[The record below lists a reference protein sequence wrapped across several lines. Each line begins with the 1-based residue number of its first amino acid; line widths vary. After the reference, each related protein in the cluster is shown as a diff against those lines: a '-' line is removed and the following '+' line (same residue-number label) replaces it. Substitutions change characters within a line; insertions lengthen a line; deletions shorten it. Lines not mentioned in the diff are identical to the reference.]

1 MLIMLRTA
9 TVLLGLPLLLLGLGW
24 WVHPGPAADLLGATL
39 LEGTGRSTQIGD
51 SAAFF
56 IGSGALLIWGAI
68 RCNATLLTAGGTM
81 IGLVAPGRI
90 ISAEVHG
97 GAWTSNE
104 IMAECVIFLIALYTA
119 FQIKESKEK
128 NLFH

>member
-1 MLIMLRTA
+1 MLIVLRTI

-56 IGSGALLIWGAI
+56 IGSGAMLIWGAI
-68 RCNATLLTAGGTM
+68 RSNATVLVTGGCLV
-81 IGLVAPGRI
+81 GLVAPGRI
-90 ISAEVHG
+90 ISAVMHG
-97 GAWTSNE
+97 GSWTAYE
-104 IMAECVIFLIALYTA
+104 IVAECAILIVALYTA
-119 FQIKESKEK
+119 SKIHQGEER

>member
-1 MLIMLRTA
+1 MLIILRTA

-56 IGSGALLIWGAI
+56 IGSGALLTWGAI
-68 RCNATLLTAGGTM
+68 RCNATLLIVGGSL

-90 ISAEVHG
+90 ISAAVHG

-104 IMAECVIFLIALYTA
+104 IVAECVIFLIALYTA
-119 FQIKESKEK
+119 FQVHESKEK